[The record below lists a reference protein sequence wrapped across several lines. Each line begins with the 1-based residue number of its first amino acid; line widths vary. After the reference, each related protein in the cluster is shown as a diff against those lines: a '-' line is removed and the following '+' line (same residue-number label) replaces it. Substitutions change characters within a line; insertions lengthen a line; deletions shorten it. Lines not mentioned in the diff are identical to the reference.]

1 MTPDQIRLLGE
12 LADWQ
17 LLGIV
22 DAPEYWCKHI
32 RDSHECASARDEQW
46 WNARLGRKTY
56 PWGIAITTAG
66 DYLDE
71 RKAADPAHAVTL
83 TWRQITRW
91 VEGLD
96 DELRGDARRARSGTP
111 EERAEVI
118 DRLLG
123 RVPAEPVELTLW

>member
-22 DAPEYWCKHI
+22 DAPDYWCKHI
-32 RDSHECASARDEQW
+32 RDGQGGGTTRDQQW
-46 WNARLGRKTY
+46 WDAHLFRKTY

-66 DYLDE
+66 DHTSQ
-71 RKAADPAHAVTL
+71 RKVSDPAHVVTL

-96 DELRGDARRARSGTP
+96 AELRGDARRTRSGTQ

-123 RVPAEPVELTLW
+123 RVPAEAEELTLW